1 MACFAEINVSQGSVA
16 TCARCGG
23 IFNFHFTTNLS
34 RNLPVR
40 FFNRLR
46 FDRIMVTSLWPH
58 FFGPRCRFV
67 GYRCQSRACT
77 ALHSRKSD
85 STAWLG
91 TQGDI
96 SISST
101 CRSTRSNPA
110 PSYRRSRV
118 EKASSPST
126 DRHMVVQHHR
136 KNVSEM
142 RCDQLMHQPIDE
154 TGNSTIFSVSR
165 GQEASSRR

>member
-40 FFNRLR
+40 FFLNRL
-46 FDRIMVTSLWPH
+46 
-58 FFGPRCRFV
+58 RFV

-126 DRHMVVQHHR
+126 DRH
-136 KNVSEM
+136 NF
-142 RCDQLMHQPIDE
+142 
-154 TGNSTIFSVSR
+154 STIGRTSLKCD
-165 GQEASSRR
+165 ATN